1 MSRYLP
7 RIRRAA
13 TDIPEPGSTVRI
25 VRRGIAMNSQSSR
38 SIPELFSDA
47 VAQLAKLIGNELDLA
62 RAELSEKASRAGRAA
77 AMIRAGA
84 VILIPAL
91 VLLLFAVSAALIRG
105 GLSEPVA
112 YLLTG
117 LGAALVSAVL
127 IAVGLSR
134 LSGDALKPA
143 VTLDQVQR
151 DKVAAKE
158 MVR

>member
-1 MSRYLP
+1 
-7 RIRRAA
+7 
-13 TDIPEPGSTVRI
+13 
-25 VRRGIAMNSQSSR
+25 MNSPNSR

-47 VAQLAKLIGNELDLA
+47 VGQLAKLVGNEFELA
-62 RAELSEKASRAGRAA
+62 RVELSEKANQVGRAA
-77 AMIRAGA
+77 AMIGAGA
-84 VILIPAL
+84 VILMPAL

-105 GLSEPVA
+105 GLSDPVA

-117 LGAALVSAVL
+117 AGAALISAVL
-127 IAVGLSR
+127 IAAGLSR
-134 LSGDALKPA
+134 LSGDALKPS

>member
-1 MSRYLP
+1 MMM
-7 RIRRAA
+7 
-13 TDIPEPGSTVRI
+13 
-25 VRRGIAMNSQSSR
+25 RGTAMNSPSSR

-47 VAQLAKLIGNELDLA
+47 VGQLAKLVGNEFDLA
-62 RAELSEKASRAGRAA
+62 RAELSEKAGQAGRAA
-77 AMIRAGA
+77 GMIGAGA

-91 VLLLFAVSAALIRG
+91 VLLLFAFSAALIRS

-112 YLLTG
+112 YLVAG
-117 LGAALVSAVL
+117 LGAALLSAVL
-127 IAVGLSR
+127 IAVGMSR
-134 LSGDALKPA
+134 LSGGALKPT

>member
-1 MSRYLP
+1 
-7 RIRRAA
+7 
-13 TDIPEPGSTVRI
+13 
-25 VRRGIAMNSQSSR
+25 MNSPNSR

-47 VAQLAKLIGNELDLA
+47 VGQLAKLVGNEFELA
-62 RAELSEKASRAGRAA
+62 RAELSEKANQAGRAA
-77 AMIRAGA
+77 AMIGAGA
-84 VILIPAL
+84 VILMPGL
-91 VLLLFAVSAALIRG
+91 VLLLFAISAAMIRG

-117 LGAALVSAVL
+117 AGAALISAVL
-127 IAVGLSR
+127 IAVGMSR
-134 LSGDALKPA
+134 LSGDALKPS